1 MNAIKQALHTMVL
14 ELLQEAS
21 YKADVQVQDGP
32 SADLYAVRM
41 AKGKYRCQIMVRSRD
56 SLFEVCHFL
65 RSKVLEF
72 KAYLSMREPV
82 AEAEALL
89 NFLKTWIKWA
99 SGGNG
104 APNPVGY
111 HQKHGLCY
119 AALCYERWKRL
130 PEHTV
135 TSALSELL
143 RETLPSYRPEEGEDT
158 PFNISPQD
166 YTDEGKTL
174 RSHRNARRQAWVAA
188 MINKLEAK

>member
-72 KAYLSMREPV
+72 KAYLSMR
-82 AEAEALL
+82 
-89 NFLKTWIKWA
+89 
-99 SGGNG
+99 S
-104 APNPVGY
+104 
-111 HQKHGLCY
+111 QSQ
-119 AALCYERWKRL
+119 RL
-130 PEHTV
+130 T
-135 TSALSELL
+135 TS
-143 RETLPSYRPEEGEDT
+143 
-158 PFNISPQD
+158 
-166 YTDEGKTL
+166 
-174 RSHRNARRQAWVAA
+174 
-188 MINKLEAK
+188 